1 MTLGKWSLW
10 TRDLEEEIVDAAR
23 ELGIGIGIGIG
34 IGQRYRNVRAGYG
47 ESPEKVA

>member
-10 TRDLEEEIVDAAR
+10 PRDLEEEIVDVAR
-23 ELGIGIGIGIG
+23 ELGIG
-34 IGQRYRNVRAGYG
+34 IGQRYRNARAGYG